1 MLRRFLIA
9 PALAVVLAVTG
20 VGAALPTA
28 TAAPAAVEITF
39 RASSQATLV
48 GERVYFDGHVK
59 YASGKPAAGATVVG
73 RKRGPGAS
81 SDSTIRTVT
90 TSSTGH
96 FVFTDRPSADT
107 QYVAVVR
114 GTSSVERTASG
125 RLTVD
130 VSASGHRNLNERT
143 AQIGRF
149 LGSPTGSVTAIPGYA
164 FQKFDRGIIIKVKRS
179 AGARTWAV
187 TGRMYNA
194 WQRYGGLDGR
204 LRHPVQ
210 DVQCDLLESGCIQR
224 FAGGSLYYNRNTS
237 GVTVLTGTGRWTE
250 LGVVAKSQV
259 GYREPA
265 WRQSKYNTWI
275 GSNTAWCG
283 VFQQWVATASGNP
296 ELLPRGAV
304 FSSWSNEVK
313 QTFPTSRTPR
323 PGDLMFMNFGGAGT
337 PSGAT
342 HVGLVARVNGNR
354 LLVFEGNTTTTTGSS
369 ADRGVVLKV
378 RSASQA
384 VFFARPRY

>member
-1 MLRRFLIA
+1 MLRRLVVTPI
-9 PALAVVLAVTG
+9 LAFVLAIGG
-20 VGAALPTA
+20 VVAAPSPVV
-28 TAAPAAVEITF
+28 AAPAAVTITL
-39 RASSQATLV
+39 RASSQSTLD

-59 YASGKPAAGATVVG
+59 YSTGEPAVGVTVVA

-90 TSSTGH
+90 TSGTGH
-96 FVFTDRPSADT
+96 FVFTDRPSVRT

-114 GTSSVERTASG
+114 GTSAVARTPSQ
-125 RLTVD
+125 RLTVQ
-130 VSASGHRNLNERT
+130 VATSGHRNLNVRT

-149 LGSPTGSVTAIPGYA
+149 LGSATGPVTIIPGYA
-164 FQKFDRGIIIKVKRS
+164 YQKFDRGIIIKVNRR

-187 TGRMYNA
+187 TGRMYQA
-194 WQRYGGLDGR
+194 WQGYGGLNGR

-210 DVQCDLLESGCIQR
+210 DVQCDLLENGCIQR

-237 GVTVLTGTGRWTE
+237 KVFPLVGTGRWTE

-265 WRQSKYNTWI
+265 WRQSKYNAWI

-304 FSSWSNEVK
+304 FSSWAYRIR
-313 QTFPTSRTPR
+313 QTFPTPRSPR
-323 PGDLMFMNFGGAGT
+323 PGDLMFMNFGGGNT

-354 LLVFEGNTTTTTGSS
+354 LLVYEGNTSDGSLPG
-369 ADRGVVLKV
+369 RRVVLKV

-384 VFFARPRY
+384 VFFARPSY